1 MTIQPGALAKRSVL
15 VTGAGRG
22 IGLGIATALAEA
34 GAKVAMV
41 SRTESQL
48 IEAAAKL
55 PRAVALPFDV
65 SDFAGIA
72 GLVDKAE
79 ELLGGPLTSVVH
91 AAGIQARHKAE
102 EFDLEVWRRVIDVN
116 LVAPFALS
124 QEIGK
129 RQLEAGLESQH
140 VFIGSLTS
148 FISIPETSA
157 YTASKSGV
165 FGVVRSLSQE
175 WSGRGIRVN
184 GIAPGYVRTELTEA
198 VFADEERSMRNLSRI
213 PMGRFGQPEDIAS
226 VAVFLISDQSAYVTG
241 QMIPVD
247 GGWMS
252 A

>member
-1 MTIQPGALAKRSVL
+1 MTIQPGALANRSVL

-48 IEAAAKL
+48 VDAAEKL
-55 PRAVALPFDV
+55 PGAVALPFDV

-91 AAGIQARHKAE
+91 AAGIQVRHKAE

-175 WSGRGIRVN
+175 WSVRGIRVN

-198 VFADEERSMRNLSRI
+198 VFADEERSKRNLSRI
-213 PMGRFGQPEDIAS
+213 PMGRFGRPEDIAS